1 MSFLS
6 ALTTAQHDGLVASGI
21 VLLAAI
27 VGLALRRVVFSIMEK
42 IAARRSGGVL
52 SSMLRRAR
60 GPSELAF
67 PLIAVELAVDAVKL
81 PVWLK
86 PPLERTLGLCIIATI
101 AWGIIALI
109 ELATELAKRRY
120 QLDSDDNLHARQAET
135 RLDILNRTAT
145 TLVLIVAVGIM
156 LMTFPPIRAIGTTLL
171 ASAGLVGIAVG
182 FAARPFF
189 ENLVAGLQIA
199 LTQPIRIDDVVVVGA
214 ETGRIEKIEATFVV
228 VRLIDLRR
236 LIVPLTYFL
245 DNPFQNWT
253 FNGSNLTGNVVLPVA
268 YTVPVESIREE
279 LEKILAQT
287 QLWDHRVATVSV
299 TDAKETY
306 AEVRVSLSASDSSRL
321 FELQCLVR
329 EKLLAFLHL
338 PADVAGPAA
347 APAEPARAGIT

>member
-1 MSFLS
+1 
-6 ALTTAQHDGLVASGI
+6 
-21 VLLAAI
+21 
-27 VGLALRRVVFSIMEK
+27 
-42 IAARRSGGVL
+42 
-52 SSMLRRAR
+52 
-60 GPSELAF
+60 
-67 PLIAVELAVDAVKL
+67 
-81 PVWLK
+81 
-86 PPLERTLGLCIIATI
+86 
-101 AWGIIALI
+101 
-109 ELATELAKRRY
+109 
-120 QLDSDDNLHARQAET
+120 
-135 RLDILNRTAT
+135 
-145 TLVLIVAVGIM
+145 M

-236 LIVPLTYFL
+236 MIVPLTYFL

-253 FNGSNLTGNVVLPVA
+253 FSGSNLIGNVVLPVA
-268 YTVPVESIREE
+268 YTIPVESIRNE
-279 LEKILAQT
+279 LDRVLAQT
-287 QLWDHRVATVSV
+287 QLWDHRVATVAV

-338 PADVAGPAA
+338 SPSAPEPAA